1 MRSFSIEQWCEMHGF
16 CRAMFY
22 KLASANVAP
31 RTFKVGRS
39 VRISDEANTEWLRAR
54 EAAKN
59 TPVKADVAA

>member
-16 CRAMFY
+16 CRAMYY

-31 RTFKVGRS
+31 RTFKIGRS

-54 EAAKN
+54 ETAKN
-59 TPVKADVAA
+59 TPVTVAA